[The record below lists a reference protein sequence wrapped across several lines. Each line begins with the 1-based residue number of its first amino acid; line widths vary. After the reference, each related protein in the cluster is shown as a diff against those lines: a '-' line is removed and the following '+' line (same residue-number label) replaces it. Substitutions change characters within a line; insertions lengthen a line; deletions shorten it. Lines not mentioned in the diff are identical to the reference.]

1 MEDVQYMLAHGTR
14 RSFLMVVDSSMRDT
28 NAYPTPSQYY
38 IPFPQPF
45 KNVVGVSIVDAS
57 IPRTEYSVESGH
69 NVLAYAP
76 GLYTSYNDALSSN
89 TLVEVAVPPGDYN
102 TATLAQALNT
112 ALKTAALSKNHAPLQ
127 IQPNSVPIDLT
138 NRISLTRSEPFTVFM
153 GSSSI
158 RFVLGFGTPATALGT
173 NVNWNG
179 TLRFTTD
186 TNLANDT
193 FVSVPTTKQRALTY
207 VGPVPIETTEYAISA
222 SSGIRQTFT
231 AETSGLLYS
240 VTVRGTAPE
249 GTVITG
255 SIVDVDKDATV
266 QNFTCTADDTTT
278 WTAVLDAQTTKLD
291 ILKTEYV
298 AGQVKFTTVE
308 DHDLEQGD
316 IVTIDGATTWNLNGQ
331 WVIIEST
338 YTTFRILADIPSV
351 RLGSGTVSASKELV
365 EGKAYTVVID
375 ADPDVSVYR
384 ALAFREV
391 VGSLTAGDTTYP
403 EDALSVDVMV
413 TQVGYGV
420 DAPGQVNLTGERYV
434 VIRSPEI
441 EQHTHR
447 DLVAFDRMTPGLG
460 LVKLGGNSGGY
471 RDERMNF
478 SSFTP
483 PEFHPIGK
491 MHGLSIRLETGR
503 GTVYNAHGIDH
514 TLLVSVTMI
523 TSDTPTRIPRT
534 LYPGYE
540 PNTQKMLQQ
549 TYERE
554 RESICQP
561 YS

>member
-1 MEDVQYMLAHGTR
+1 MLTHGTKQ
-14 RSFLMVVDSSMRDT
+14 SFLMVIDSSMRDT
-28 NAYPTPSQYY
+28 NAYPTPSEYH

-57 IPRTEYSVESGH
+57 IPRTEYSVERGH

-76 GLYTSYNDALSSN
+76 GLYTSYAHALSSN
-89 TLVEVAVPPGDYN
+89 TLVEVAIPPGDYN
-102 TATLAQALNT
+102 TATLAQSLNA
-112 ALKTAALSKNHAPLQ
+112 ALKTTALSKNHSPLQ
-127 IQPNSVPIDLT
+127 VLPVSVPVELT
-138 NRISLTRSEPFTVFM
+138 NRVSLTRSEPFTVFM

-158 RFVLGFGTPATALGT
+158 RYILGFGTPATALGT
-173 NVNWNG
+173 NVNWDG
-179 TLRFTTD
+179 TSRFTTD

-222 SSGIRQTFT
+222 SAGIRQTFT

-240 VTVRGTAPE
+240 VKVRGVGQE
-249 GTVITG
+249 GTILTG
-255 SIVDVDKDATV
+255 LILDVDQDATV
-266 QNFTCTADDTTT
+266 QKFTCTIDETTE
-278 WTAVLDAQTTKLD
+278 WTAVLDSQTAKLE
-291 ILKTEYV
+291 ILKTEYS
-298 AGQVKFTTVE
+298 GGHVKFTTVE
-308 DHDLEQGD
+308 DHGLEQGD
-316 IVTIDGATTWNLNGQ
+316 IVTVDGATTWNLNGQ
-331 WVIIEST
+331 WVIIEATST
-338 YTTFRILADIPSV
+338 TLRILADIPSV

-365 EGKAYTVVID
+365 EGKSYVIVID
-375 ADPDVSVYR
+375 ANPDVSVYR
-384 ALAFREV
+384 ALAFRDV
-391 VGSLTAGDTTYP
+391 VGSLIGGETTYP

-514 TLLVSVTMI
+514 TLMVSVTMM
-523 TSDTPTRIPRT
+523 TSGTPSTIPRT

-540 PNTQKMLQQ
+540 PNAQKMVQSI
-549 TYERE
+549 TERE
-554 RESICQP
+554 RDSTCQP

>member
-1 MEDVQYMLAHGTR
+1 
-14 RSFLMVVDSSMRDT
+14 VDSSMRDT
-28 NAYPTPSQYY
+28 NAYPTPSEYY

-57 IPRTEYSVESGH
+57 IPRTEYSVESGR

-76 GLYTSYNDALSSN
+76 GLYTSYADALSSN

-102 TATLAQALNT
+102 TATLVQALN
-112 ALKTAALSKNHAPLQ
+112 AVLKSTALSKNHAPLQ
-127 IQPNSVPIDLT
+127 LKANSTPVELT

-158 RFVLGFGTPATALGT
+158 RHVLGFGTPATALGT
-173 NVNWNG
+173 NVNWDG

-193 FVSVPTTKQRALTY
+193 FVSVPTTKQRSLTY
-207 VGPVPIETTEYAISA
+207 VGPVPIETSEYAVSA
-222 SSGIRQTFT
+222 VDGIRQTFT

-240 VTVRGTAPE
+240 VKVRGTGLE
-249 GTVITG
+249 GTTITG
-255 SIVDVDKDATV
+255 SIVDVNQDATV
-266 QNFTCTADDTTT
+266 QAFSCTVDDTGV
-278 WTAVLDAQTTKLD
+278 WTAVLDAQTSKVD
-291 ILKTEYV
+291 IQKVEYV
-298 AGQVKFTTVE
+298 AGHVVFTSS
-308 DHDLEQGD
+308 DPHGLDAGD
-316 IVTIDGATTWNLNGQ
+316 IITVDGATTWNLNGQ
-331 WVIIEST
+331 WVLT
-338 YTTFRILADIPSV
+338 GVTTTTFTVLADIPSV

-365 EGKAYTVVID
+365 EGKEYAIVID
-375 ADPDVSVYR
+375 AVDDVSVYR
-384 ALAFREV
+384 ALAFRDV
-391 VGSLTAGDTTYP
+391 VGTLTAGDSTYP

-413 TQVGYGV
+413 TQVGYSV

-447 DLVAFDRMTPGLG
+447 DLVAFNRMTPGLG
-460 LVKLGGNSGGY
+460 LVKLGGNAGGY

-491 MHGLSIRLETGR
+491 MHGMSIRLETGQQR
-503 GTVYNAHGIDH
+503 VYNAHGIDH
-514 TLLVSVTMI
+514 TLLVSITML
-523 TSDTPTRIPRT
+523 TSGIPTSIPRT
-534 LYPGYE
+534 LYPDYE
-540 PNTQKMLQQ
+540 PNNVKMIQK
-549 TYERE
+549 TIERE
-554 RESICQP
+554 RESTCQP